1 MGLSCNVSSCVRSCF
16 FSEPYYKGNRIF
28 KKMKTDFEINTQN
41 LRNEEISTIVNFQK
55 KLQEIEDTREIIAN
69 KFKNFLQ
76 DTGACVL
83 LQPTLERGLITYVI
97 YFITQILICAKEK
110 NEQFNIEDFSLSKFI
125 SFSMDIPFININPD
139 TLNNLK
145 NKYSFDFNMIDNLV
159 KGKDSILEFLSTI
172 TKIKT
177 IIKNQIDVL
186 KNLYEEM
193 IINKYIL
200 KQIPNLLDSLKFI
213 LNYFNELF
221 NGMIDVQKQL
231 TNNKRI
237 KLFYII
243 ANKAAEKKIKDPKY
257 LALLYSKGDNC
268 GDINKWELNM
278 TYKETDPTKY

>member
-1 MGLSCNVSSCVRSCF
+1 
-16 FSEPYYKGNRIF
+16 
-28 KKMKTDFEINTQN
+28 
-41 LRNEEISTIVNFQK
+41 
-55 KLQEIEDTREIIAN
+55 
-69 KFKNFLQ
+69 
-76 DTGACVL
+76 
-83 LQPTLERGLITYVI
+83 
-97 YFITQILICAKEK
+97 
-110 NEQFNIEDFSLSKFI
+110 
-125 SFSMDIPFININPD
+125 MDIPFININPD